1 MNNTVENNK
10 DSSISD
16 TPIITGVYVQPIII
30 SPEVSQT
37 FDPHG
42 RDRVVAISWP
52 FAKPIKDIKLP
63 LKNKKIINII
73 AFTGF
78 F

>member
-42 RDRVVAISWP
+42 RDRVVAIS
-52 FAKPIKDIKLP
+52 
-63 LKNKKIINII
+63 
-73 AFTGF
+73 
-78 F
+78 